1 MSQKI
6 SGRDLIVLNLG
17 WDLQESLPQEY
28 ARIFAFDNFN
38 RTQKHV
44 LSRAREME
52 QNVDECIPAGSY
64 ARLHI
69 REVPNGVA
77 NKLNL
82 VTKTMPVIL
91 CGLMQHES
99 KISVLHF
106 RYLILLY
113 DFVVSP
119 PLFSSLVFLC
129 VIVQVLK

>member
-1 MSQKI
+1 M
-6 SGRDLIVLNLG
+6 G
-17 WDLQESLPQEY
+17 LQESLPQEY

-52 QNVDECIPAGSY
+52 QNIDECVPAGSY
-64 ARLHI
+64 ARLHVQ
-69 REVPNGVA
+69 EVPIGVA

-82 VTKTMPVIL
+82 VTKTMPVTL

-106 RYLILLY
+106 RYLIWLY
-113 DFVVSP
+113 AFVIFS
-119 PLFSSLVFLC
+119 PLFLSLVVLC
-129 VIVQVLK
+129 VIL

>member
-1 MSQKI
+1 M
-6 SGRDLIVLNLG
+6 
-17 WDLQESLPQEY
+17 QESLPQEY
-28 ARIFAFDNFN
+28 ARIFAFDNFR

-52 QNVDECIPAGSY
+52 QNIDESIPAGSY
-64 ARLHI
+64 ARLHV
-69 REVPNGVA
+69 REVPVGVA

-113 DFVVSP
+113 
-119 PLFSSLVFLC
+119 VFLIFSPYFLLLVVLS
-129 VIVQVLK
+129 VIVYGLT